1 MQVPT
6 RRDQD
11 MRKGAVEGNHPTE
24 PQHGNE
30 NADTALDEEGRPI
43 DEVAISED
51 VVGANAD
58 GTEG

>member
-1 MQVPT
+1 MQAPT

-11 MRKGAVEGNHPTE
+11 MRKGAVEGDHPME

-30 NADTALDEEGRPI
+30 NAEMALDEEGRPI

-51 VVGANAD
+51 VVGANED

>member
-1 MQVPT
+1 
-6 RRDQD
+6 